1 MDAKMS
7 YTLEGQEYEVAI
19 TYKRIRNIHF
29 RFDGEKFLVSCPK
42 RTPISLIKGGLD
54 KYAKKL
60 HDRNPKTQ
68 AFGDGFIYL
77 FGQKYEVVYPGELFI
92 NNETKIVFKDQNDLL
107 KKLRK
112 YFLNYMQDRTKL
124 FSERMKTSQYL
135 VKVRQM
141 RSRYGSNNRAK
152 KTITYSLTLI
162 HYSPEIIDS
171 VIVHELAHCF
181 VYNHSDKFYR
191 VVYNYCPEYDVYRK
205 KLIKAVFK

>member
-7 YTLEGQEYEVAI
+7 YTLEDQEYEVAI

-42 RTPISLIKGGLD
+42 RTSVNLIKGGLD

-60 HDRNPKTQ
+60 RDRNPKTQ
-68 AFGDGFIYL
+68 AFGDSFIYL
-77 FGQKYEVVYPGELFI
+77 FGQRYEVTYPGELFL
-92 NNETKIVFKDQNDLL
+92 NNETKIVFKEQNDLL

>member
-7 YTLEGQEYEVAI
+7 YTLEDQEYEVAI

-42 RTPISLIKGGLD
+42 RTPVNLIKGGLD

-60 HDRNPKTQ
+60 RDRNPKTQ
-68 AFGDGFIYL
+68 AFGDSFIYL
-77 FGQKYEVVYPGELFI
+77 FGQRYEVTYPGELFL
-92 NNETKIVFKDQNDLL
+92 NNETKIVFKKQNDLL

>member
-1 MDAKMS
+1 MS

>member
-7 YTLEGQEYEVAI
+7 YTLEDQEYEVAI

-42 RTPISLIKGGLD
+42 RTPVNLIKGGLD
-54 KYAKKL
+54 KYSKKL
-60 HDRNPKTQ
+60 RDRNPKTQ
-68 AFGDGFIYL
+68 AFGDSFIYL
-77 FGQKYEVVYPGELFI
+77 FGQRYEVTYPGELFL
-92 NNETKIVFKDQNDLL
+92 NNETKIVFKEQNDLL

-162 HYSPEIIDS
+162 HYSPETIDS